1 MSENRWSAAR
11 ATLYFPVMD
20 TMPTVAEMERA
31 YLAGDAA
38 YSGLF
43 FLGVRT
49 TGIFCRPGCPARKP
63 LPRNVEFFP
72 TAGAAMNAG
81 YRACKR
87 CQPLSAEARP
97 AWVAD
102 LLAEMEKDPS
112 VRIPDKIL
120 SERGIDPRTARRYFL
135 DHYGMTFQALSR
147 ARRLSGAL
155 DRLREGERIDD
166 AVHESGYDSHSGFRD
181 AFARLFGAAP
191 GRGPER
197 EPIYLTRLSSP
208 LGALLGAATDKGVC
222 LLELA
227 DRRMLERQIRTV
239 GKLFGGPVVPRDN
252 EHLAHLQDELTAYFE
267 GKLRRFSVP
276 LLSPGTPFQQ
286 RVWEELLRIP
296 YGETRSYEDLAAA
309 VGVPG
314 GARAVGHANGLNRIC
329 IVIPCHRV
337 VNKDGRLGG
346 YGGGLRRKEY
356 LLALERQHRAQSV

>member
-1 MSENRWSAAR
+1 
-11 ATLYFPVMD
+11 MD

-31 YLAGDAA
+31 YLAGDAS

-63 LPRNVEFFP
+63 LPRNVEYFP
-72 TAGAAMNAG
+72 TPTAAMNAG

-87 CQPLSAEARP
+87 CQPLAEEPRP
-97 AWVAD
+97 AWVAS
-102 LLAEMEKDPS
+102 LLTALEEDPS
-112 VRIPDKIL
+112 LRIPDKVL

-155 DRLREGERIDD
+155 DRLRDGERIDD
-166 AVHESGYDSHSGFRD
+166 AVHGSGYDSHSGFRD
-181 AFARLFGAAP
+181 AFARMFRAAP
-191 GRGPER
+191 GRGTRRPASAPAGGPTAGPGR
-197 EPIYLTRLSSP
+197 EPIFLTRLASP
-208 LGALLGAATDKGVC
+208 LGPLVGAATAEGVC
-222 LLELA
+222 LLELS
-227 DRRMLERQIRTV
+227 DRRMLEKQLATV
-239 GKLFGGPVVPRDN
+239 GRLFGGPVVPRAN
-252 EHLAHLQDELTAYFE
+252 EHLTHLQEELTAYFE
-267 GKLRRFSVP
+267 GRLQRFTVP
-276 LLSPGTPFQQ
+276 LLYPGTPFQR
-286 RVWEELLRIP
+286 RVWDELLRIP
-296 YGETRSYEDLAAA
+296 YGETRSYEDLASA

-329 IVIPCHRV
+329 FVIPCHRV

-356 LLALERQHRAQSV
+356 LLALEKRHRAASVS